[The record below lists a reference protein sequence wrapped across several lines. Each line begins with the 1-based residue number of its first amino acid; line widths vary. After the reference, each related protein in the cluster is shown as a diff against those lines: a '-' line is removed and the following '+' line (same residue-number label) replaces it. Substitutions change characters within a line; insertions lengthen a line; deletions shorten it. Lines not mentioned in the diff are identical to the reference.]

1 MADLTIK
8 RGDYGFYLNFT
19 ITDSDD
25 VAYVLTDYTLKLK
38 VWKKNTPGL
47 IVNGAC
53 DIVVAGSGT
62 CKYAVVSG
70 DFRERGVFDAEI
82 ELTKAAE
89 RSATETFEIEVKE
102 SH

>member
-19 ITDSDD
+19 VTDSDD
-25 VAYVLTDYTLKLK
+25 AAYDLTDYTVTLK

-47 IVNGAC
+47 IINSAC
-53 DIVVAGSGT
+53 EIVVAGSGT
-62 CKYAVVSG
+62 CKYAVVS
-70 DFRERGVFDAEI
+70 DNFRESGLFDAEI

-89 RSATETFEIEVKE
+89 RAATETFEIEVKE